1 MGFHEVSFPLPLAYG
16 TSAGP
21 GYSSSV
27 VQLRSGATQRVAT
40 WEDPLHVYDA
50 LDAVRDEAS
59 MSTLKAFYIARRGSL
74 NGFRLKDPGDYST
87 GANDRGAPA
96 AGDVL
101 LGYGD
106 GSKTEFQ
113 LVKRYNPAT
122 DYEWVRTIR
131 KPVSGSV
138 LVSVA
143 GVTTSGFTLDTTTG
157 KLTLSTP
164 PANGAAVRAG
174 FRFDVPV
181 FFAPEADRLLSISF
195 AQFNDHRVQVP
206 MIEDRADYQT
216 PAGYLYGQAQEST
229 NPGADIQV
237 SPLVAR
243 LWIISGSV
251 SNGAGWRL
259 PDASGLKLG
268 GPLFALSNQ
277 TSDLLA
283 IRDASG
289 TLVQTIPGLTTY
301 QVYLGQLA
309 SGQKRWVFA
318 R

>member
-16 TSAGP
+16 TTAGP
-21 GYSSSV
+21 GYSSSI
-27 VQLRSGATQRVAT
+27 VQLRSGATERVGV

-50 LDAVRDEAS
+50 QDAVRDEES
-59 MSTLKAFYIARRGSL
+59 MATLKAFYIARRGAL
-74 NGFRLKDPGDYST
+74 NGFRLRDPGDYST
-87 GANDRGAPA
+87 GAADRGTPTATDA
-96 AGDVL
+96 L

-106 GSKTEFQ
+106 GAKTVFQ
-113 LVKRYNPAT
+113 LLKRYNPGT
-122 DYEWVRTIR
+122 DWEWARTIR

-138 LVSVA
+138 LASVA
-143 GVTTSGFTLDTTTG
+143 NVPTTAFTVDTTTG
-157 KLTLSTP
+157 LLTFLAP

-181 FFAPEADRLLSISF
+181 FFGPEADRLLAVTF
-195 AQFNDHRVQVP
+195 AQFNDHRVSVP
-206 MIEDRADYQT
+206 MIEDRADYQQ
-216 PAGYLYGQAQEST
+216 PAGYWYGSASEATS
-229 NPGADIQV
+229 PGADIAV

-251 SNGAGWRL
+251 SNGAGFRL
-259 PDASGLKLG
+259 PDAQGLKLG

-277 TSDLLA
+277 TADALA
-283 IRDASG
+283 IRDQAG

-301 QVYLGQLA
+301 QVYLSQTAG
-309 SGQKRWVFA
+309 GQKRWIFA